1 MSAEAH
7 LTPREHAVALAHYN
21 RWMNEKLYDA
31 AARLTDEQRKRDL
44 GAFFHSIHGTLN
56 HLLLGD
62 QAWLQRLHGQRV
74 TMTSPGQQLFS
85 DFRALQQARR
95 AMDDEL
101 IAWAEGL
108 DEASEGR
115 MLSFYS
121 VTYQRER
128 RLPQWLVVTHLF
140 NHQTHHRGQIST
152 LLSQLGVDI
161 GVTDMPW
168 MPYLD

>member
-1 MSAEAH
+1 MTAQAH
-7 LTPREHAVALAHYN
+7 LTPREQAMALAHYN

-31 AARLTDEQRKRDL
+31 AARLTDEQRKRDM
-44 GAFFHSIHGTLN
+44 GAFFKSIHGTLN

-62 QAWLQRLHGQRV
+62 QAWLQRLHGHQV
-74 TMTSPGQQLFS
+74 TMTSPGQELFS
-85 DFRALQQARR
+85 DFEALRTARR
-95 AMDDEL
+95 AMDEEL
-101 IAWAEGL
+101 LDWAQQL
-108 DEASEGR
+108 DASSDGR

-128 RLPQWLVVTHLF
+128 SLPLWLVVTHLF
-140 NHQTHHRGQIST
+140 NHQTHHRGQITT
-152 LLSQLGVDI
+152 LLAQLGVDI